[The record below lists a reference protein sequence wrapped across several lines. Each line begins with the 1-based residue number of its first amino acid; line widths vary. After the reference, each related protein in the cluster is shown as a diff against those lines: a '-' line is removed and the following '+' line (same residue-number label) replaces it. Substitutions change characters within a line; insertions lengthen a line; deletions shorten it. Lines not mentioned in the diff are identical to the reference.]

1 MTIKFTKT
9 GIGNEENNET
19 LLFEFLNHELS
30 EKIELKDKIQK
41 QVNVFVGS
49 LQTSQITGVLIEP
62 ISFNGKFFGDYVD
75 NQSRI
80 IRAKERFDQLQNLNG
95 RPVKF
100 WIDDFKIIVLFSK
113 VKLIAEDLNNC
124 AFEITLQPHDIIRP
138 PVPTLVKPIV
148 DNAVNLY
155 NRVTDASNI
164 EVKVKDE
171 NQVRGLLYFNLKDN
185 GSTNPN
191 NEDPEARKR
200 RVKLNY
206 HKALEEERIAK
217 EKAKKENSTIY
228 KLNLTDQQI
237 SNNLSEASTKAK
249 KAFLKLFG
257 GE

>member
-62 ISFNGKFFGDYVD
+62 ISFNGKFFGDYID

-155 NRVTDASNI
+155 NRLTDASNI

-171 NQVRGLLYFNLKDN
+171 NLVGGLVRFNKEGVD
-185 GSTNPN
+185 GGVTNPN
-191 NEDPEARKR
+191 NETKEEKKR
-200 RVKLNY
+200 RLRAKVY
-206 HKALEEERIAK
+206 KAQKNEDIAK
-217 EKAKKENSTIY
+217 AKAKKDNNLLTQSG
-228 KLNLTDQQI
+228 LTDQQI
-237 SNNLSEASTKAK
+237 DEKIKS
-249 KAFLKLFG
+249 LKEYLKYVTG
-257 GE
+257 VQ

>member
-9 GIGNEENNET
+9 GIGNEENNEA

-62 ISFNGKFFGDYVD
+62 ISFNGEFFGDYID

-100 WIDDFKIIVLFSK
+100 WIDGFKIIVLFSK

-155 NRVTDASNI
+155 NRLTDASNI

-171 NQVRGLLYFNLKDN
+171 NQVGGLLYFNKKGAVKIN
-185 GSTNPN
+185 NPN
-191 NEDPEARKR
+191 FQITNESINLKT
-200 RVKLNY
+200 
-206 HKALEEERIAK
+206 ALDNVQ
-217 EKAKKENSTIY
+217 KAKAVPVYGDKRDYSRNI
-228 KLNLTDQQI
+228 NI
-237 SNNLSEASTKAK
+237 TKAEEALTEAQK
-249 KAFLKLFG
+249 RYMKSRFG
-257 GE
+257 DR